1 MLRSKPNA
9 LEDASLEE
17 LYAEVL
23 GPNEIDDVLVEFD
36 DGDGTAFD
44 VEFVDFE
51 DFRGFNV
58 CGPLPAHT
66 TGLELAQRVDLPAT
80 DADDVYVVFESDVDD
95 SAVAVSQL
103 EEIGK
108 AMGVSRD
115 DIQRAKRRQIESGF
129 WNELAGKVMKR
140 LGIEPKERAD
150 S

>member
-23 GPNEIDDVLVEFD
+23 GPNDTDDVLVEFD

-66 TGLELAQRVDLPAT
+66 NGLELAQRVDLPAT

-95 SAVAVSQL
+95 SAVAVEQL
-103 EEIGK
+103 EEI
-108 AMGVSRD
+108 AVEMDVSRD
-115 DIQRAKRRQIESGF
+115 DIQQATRRQIETGF
-129 WNELAGKVMKR
+129 WNKLTGAVMKR
-140 LGIEPKERAD
+140 LKIGRHET
-150 S
+150 